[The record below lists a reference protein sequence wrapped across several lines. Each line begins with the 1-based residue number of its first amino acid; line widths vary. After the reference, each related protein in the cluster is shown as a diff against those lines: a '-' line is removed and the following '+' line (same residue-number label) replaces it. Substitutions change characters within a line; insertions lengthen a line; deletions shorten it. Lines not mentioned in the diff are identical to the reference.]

1 MEWAVLWK
9 TQAMVT
15 IYVSQELGSVL
26 GASSVERAA
35 TEREDDE
42 GYLRHVYS
50 MYTPVRQLFP
60 ISRQDKPTRGYS
72 FDVPMAFLCLHMQV
86 RACTICTHNSQR

>member
-1 MEWAVLWK
+1 
-9 TQAMVT
+9 MVT

-26 GASSVERAA
+26 GAFSVEGAA
-35 TEREDDE
+35 TEREDVE
-42 GYLRHVYS
+42 GYSRHVYS
-50 MYTPVRQLFP
+50 IYTLVMQLFP

-72 FDVPMAFLCLHMQV
+72 FDVPMAFLCMHMQV